1 MSLTKQINKQTQA
14 WVEHM
19 EVFSP
24 RGELPR
30 IVLHIYWGEVDENGE
45 WLTGE
50 DGKPLPLER
59 TNGEQ
64 VTVQL
69 TPEDLGYEIT
79 SGTTVGGA
87 VADLTELVDD
97 ALNRLLPSQQP
108 AAES

>member
-1 MSLTKQINKQTQA
+1 MTLTKQINKQSHA
-14 WVEHM
+14 WVEHL

-30 IVLHIYWGEVDENGE
+30 IVLHIYWGEVDESGD
-45 WLTGE
+45 WVTDE
-50 DGKPLPLER
+50 DGKLLPLER
-59 TNGEQ
+59 QNGEQ

-69 TPEDLGYEIT
+69 TDEDLGYEIT

-97 ALNRLLPSQQP
+97 ALNRLLPSQQS
-108 AAES
+108 ASES